1 MMFTFFISFC
11 KFSTQEPST
20 GILTR
25 LSSSSKLQFYAC
37 RHPDCNVVFTS
48 IFFIRLDLY
57 STAEMNKQHKFGWVS
72 GVMLVVAWL
81 STMYIIY
88 GRVACTR
95 RPQTCNLW
103 MCLCD
108 VQQGSDFNM
117 LETLHEQVNWP

>member
-1 MMFTFFISFC
+1 
-11 KFSTQEPST
+11 
-20 GILTR
+20 
-25 LSSSSKLQFYAC
+25 
-37 RHPDCNVVFTS
+37 
-48 IFFIRLDLY
+48 
-57 STAEMNKQHKFGWVS
+57 MNKQHKFGWVS

-88 GRVACTR
+88 DRVACTR

-117 LETLHEQVNWP
+117 LETLHEQVNWPLVLADRRREGEILKKNFYRVFSNVKYSYLPTDTFRKYVERHVTWRKLAFQFTGYGRQTR